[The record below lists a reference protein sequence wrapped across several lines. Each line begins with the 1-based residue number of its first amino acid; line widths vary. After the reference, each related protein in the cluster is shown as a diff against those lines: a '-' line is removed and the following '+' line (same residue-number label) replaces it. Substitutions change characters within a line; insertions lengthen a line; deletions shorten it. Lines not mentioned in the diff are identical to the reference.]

1 MAAEIKQISQQE
13 LMKKLRDIEV
23 SDEELAQYFIE
34 EKKSSD
40 AFKPILVPNPKLVKD
55 EGLEGAFVINSFNS
69 IARWR
74 RNRKYK
80 KRMKNW
86 DGLRVVAEGDSWFQY
101 PFLLKDTID
110 QLIDLDN
117 FQYAIYGLSEA
128 GDLLSNIVREDE
140 ITEAIE
146 NENPHIFLI
155 SGGGNDMVGNE
166 RISTMVHAFS
176 ANRKAENYPNEKFS
190 DFLNELERLYR
201 RLFDRVLSNK
211 PHLKIIYHGYDNA
224 IPQNGTWL
232 GKPLAKRKIMDQTLQ
247 HQIITEM
254 IGRFNERLKIITKDY
269 PGSVYHVD
277 CRNLIGSKSNWHDE
291 LHPKNEGYFKVAKLF
306 DDTIKKALN
315 ENAASPSISV
325 PFPIHSTESG
335 AKEIPVKLAKL
346 KQLDHTSF
354 LNLVVTRAE
363 RTMGKKVTMPK
374 NDYERRQLEADIG
387 DFFEKVHKE
396 ANFLP
401 SSFLEHGVKRA
412 QSVCRIVTDTSY
424 GSGSLIASRNFIMT
438 NNHVIPDLA
447 TAQLTVAEFDY
458 DEDDILYTVNLNPN
472 IFFMTNSDLDFTIV
486 ACDPSPLPTDIEAIP
501 LLNNPQTVTRN
512 ERVNII
518 QHPKGRRKE
527 LSLHDNKVTYVYD
540 KGVRYTADTE
550 PGSSGSPVFNNEW
563 DLVALHH
570 AGWFEGNNE
579 AVNEGIRITAI
590 VDYIISQQHNEANT
604 HLDMLIKNIVEIS
617 DQNIITTPSPHKINQ
632 KVIQPKS
639 QPYKSLT
646 LNLEG
651 NLNELTIKLN

>member
-1 MAAEIKQISQQE
+1 MATETKRISQQE
-13 LMKKLRDIEV
+13 LMEKLRDIEV
-23 SDEELAQYFIE
+23 SDEELANYFIE
-34 EKKSSD
+34 ETKSSD
-40 AFKPILVPNPKLVKD
+40 AFKPVLVPNPKLVKD
-55 EGLEGAFVINSFNS
+55 DGLEGAFIINSFNS
-69 IARWR
+69 ISRWR

-80 KRMKNW
+80 SRMRNW
-86 DGLRVVAEGDSWFQY
+86 DGIRVVAEGDSWFQY
-101 PFLLKDTID
+101 PFILKDTID

-146 NENPHIFLI
+146 NEDPHVFLI

-166 RISTMVHAFS
+166 RIATMVHPYS

-190 DFLNELERLYR
+190 VFLNELERLYR

-211 PHLKIIYHGYDNA
+211 PHLKIICHGYDNA

-232 GKPLAKRKIMDQTLQ
+232 GKPLAKRKIIDPTLQ
-247 HQIITEM
+247 YEIIKVM
-254 IGRFNERLKIITKDY
+254 IGRFNELLKSIIKDY

-277 CRNLIGSKSNWHDE
+277 CRELIGTKSNWHDE
-291 LHPKNEGYFKVAKLF
+291 LHPKDKGYFKVAKLF
-306 DDTIKKALN
+306 DKTIKKALN
-315 ENAASPSISV
+315 ENAASPSISIQL
-325 PFPIHSTESG
+325 PIQTTETDQ
-335 AKEIPVKLAKL
+335 KEIPVKLAKL
-346 KQLDHTSF
+346 KQLDNTSF

-363 RTMGKKVTMPK
+363 RTMGKKVPVPK
-374 NDYERRQLEADIG
+374 TDYERRQLEADIG

-438 NNHVIPDLA
+438 NNHVIPNIS
-447 TAQLTVAEFDY
+447 TAELTIAEFDY
-458 DEDDILYTVNLNPN
+458 DEDDILYTVTLKPDV
-472 IFFMTNSDLDFTIV
+472 FFMTNSDLDFTIV

-501 LLNNPQTVTRN
+501 LLRDPQTVTRN

-518 QHPKGRRKE
+518 QHPKGRKKE
-527 LSLHDNKVTYVYD
+527 ISLHDNKVTHVYD
-540 KGVRYTADTE
+540 NGVRYTADTE

-570 AGWFEGNNE
+570 AGWSEGNNK
-579 AVNEGIRITAI
+579 AVNEGIRMAAI
-590 VDYIISQQHNEANT
+590 VEYVIEQQQNEADSN
-604 HLDMLIKNIVEIS
+604 LDILIENIVELS
-617 DQNIITTPSPHKINQ
+617 GQDVNKTNSTVQ
-632 KVIQPKS
+632 KVAGPKIKS
-639 QPYKSLT
+639 RTDKSLT
-646 LNLEG
+646 LNLNG
-651 NLNELTIKLN
+651 DLNELTINLN